1 MPGSRNPGMK
11 IIWVV
16 ALSAVS
22 LFADV
27 SGKWS
32 GSFDVTVDGETK
44 ADTALLNLKQAGD
57 KITGTAGPNEEKQ
70 MRIRA
75 GSIDGNTITLEV
87 EPDENDHPV
96 IYLTLVVDGDHM
108 TGSAKAGNEE
118 HKMTAKVDLKR
129 QQ

>member
-11 IIWVV
+11 ILWVI

-27 SGKWS
+27 TGKWS

-44 ADTALLNLKQAGD
+44 ADTALLNLKQTGN
-57 KITGTAGPNEEKQ
+57 KITGTAGPNEDKQ

-75 GSIDGNTITLEV
+75 GSIEGNTVTLEV
-87 EPDENDHPV
+87 EGDEDDHPV
-96 IYLTLVVDGDHM
+96 VYLTLVVDGDHM
-108 TGSAKAGNEE
+108 TGSAKADSPD
-118 HKMTAKVDLKR
+118 HKMTAKVDVKR
-129 QQ
+129 EQ